1 MIKLSS
7 RYRSLL
13 AKGASVLTFSF
24 LLLFGTGC
32 KGGENTDKN
41 KVQPT
46 TTEVSTTCTTSLT
59 TSTSSSLTTSSTTTN
74 TSTTTTELTTTEQI
88 VTTAWENLVQTEPVY
103 VEPQIEYVQPIT
115 EYVTQND
122 FGYSESDAVLLAQ
135 LINKEASATYDG
147 KVAVGSVVINR
158 ANYYGQSIT
167 DVIYAP
173 GQFTTAYSLGYY
185 TTDDYNAAVQVLT
198 SGSVNNAFYFDGA
211 HPDHLNHFRDI
222 NNNYVGAW

>member
-13 AKGASVLTFSF
+13 VKGASVLTFSF

-32 KGGENTDKN
+32 KGGENTDK
-41 KVQPT
+41 KETQPI
-46 TTEVSTTCTTSLT
+46 TTEVSTTCTSTT
-59 TSTSSSLTTSSTTTN
+59 TSTSSSSTTSSTTTS
-74 TSTTTTELTTTEQI
+74 TSTTTTVLTTTEQI
-88 VTTAWENLVQTEPVY
+88 VTTAWESIVQTEPVY
-103 VEPQIEYVQPIT
+103 VEPQTESITFAT
-115 EYVTQND
+115 EYEV
-122 FGYSESDAVLLAQ
+122 GYSESDAVLLAQ

-198 SGSVNNAFYFDGA
+198 SGSVNNAFFFDGA

>member
-13 AKGASVLTFSF
+13 VKGASVLTFSF

-32 KGGENTDKN
+32 RGGENTDK
-41 KVQPT
+41 KDVQPT
-46 TTEVSTTCTTSLT
+46 TTEVSTTCTSTT
-59 TSTSSSLTTSSTTTN
+59 TSTSSSSTTSSTTTS
-74 TSTTTTELTTTEQI
+74 TSTTTTVLTTLTETQTPMI
-88 VTTAWENLVQTEPVY
+88 VIVETEPVY
-103 VEPQIEYVQPIT
+103 IAPQT
-115 EYVTQND
+115 EYVPPATQNEV
-122 FGYSESDAVLLAQ
+122 GYSESDAILLAQ

-158 ANYYGQSIT
+158 ANYYGQSIN

-222 NNNYVGAW
+222 NNNYIGAW